1 MINPAKIFYQFLILQ
16 PNKPKMETILNV
28 FIVLHLISGSIALMS
43 GGLNI
48 FRQKGNRNHKKMG
61 KTFFVSMIFVGIS
74 SLVISYLC
82 PNYFLFIV
90 GILILYMVLSGQFY
104 LKYKTRRSLSVNFM
118 GWSMPLLM
126 LFAGLVF
133 VDSGI
138 LMLLKSDSNGFTYM
152 FLGLLG
158 LVFVKQD
165 FKNFRNKSKI
175 KNYWLIAHLQRMTGS
190 FVTTLTALLIVTLKY
205 FSNSVPNILFWLIPA
220 VIFTP
225 LIIYW
230 SGKYEVRKND

>member
-1 MINPAKIFYQFLILQ
+1 MINLAKIFYQFLILQ

-74 SLVISYLC
+74 SLVISYLR

-104 LKYKTRRSLSVNFM
+104 LKYKTRRSPGIIFL
-118 GWSMPLLM
+118 GWTMTVLM

-133 VDSGI
+133 IDEGI
-138 LMLLKSDSNGFTYM
+138 LSIIKSDSNGFTYM
-152 FLGLLG
+152 ILGVLALF
-158 LVFVKQD
+158 FVRQD
-165 FKNFRNKSKI
+165 FKNYRNKSVI
-175 KNYWLIAHLQRMTGS
+175 KNYWLVAHFQRMTGS
-190 FVTTLTALLIVTLKY
+190 FIATLTALLLVNIKY
-205 FSNSVPNILFWLIPA
+205 FLTPIPNTAYFIIPT
-220 VIFTP
+220 VIFIP
-225 LIIYW
+225 IIIRW
-230 SGKYEVRKND
+230 RGKYEVRKSR